1 MTEHKEDKL
10 KRFHE
15 LVDKHLDGNLKEIE
29 QAELKAL
36 ESSFDEAD
44 AAIMASLDREQKEI
58 DLQTLQI
65 GQLKEIG
72 KKLDELLYQF
82 ADNMRGQ
89 KEA

>member
-29 QAELKAL
+29 QAELKTL

-44 AAIMASLDREQKEI
+44 AAIMASLERERKEI
-58 DLQTLQI
+58 DSQTLQI

-82 ADNMRGQ
+82 ADNVQNQ